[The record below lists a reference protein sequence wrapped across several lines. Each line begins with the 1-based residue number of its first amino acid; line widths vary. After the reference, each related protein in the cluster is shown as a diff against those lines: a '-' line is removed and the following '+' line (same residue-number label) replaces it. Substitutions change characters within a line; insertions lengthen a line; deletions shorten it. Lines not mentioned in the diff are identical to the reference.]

1 MADRVSP
8 PSWTEWART
17 PNERTASR
25 QVFDDL
31 LGELR
36 KDGMIDV
43 RGSLF
48 VHLAKYAYLQTR
60 NAVLEVA
67 ELIKSVP
74 DAVYGTTPPNYR
86 TKEMESVLKIL
97 QEAGLLKVLETS
109 GESISKV
116 QLTERRTAAEVAKAD
131 ILQVVLQ
138 HLHKELTAL
147 EPITAATQPSTFPTP
162 ESVARATGAGA
173 ELTQPGDHCVAVQD
187 RPETNETNPNPFL
200 QKTIEAADA
209 PVILLQFW
217 PLPNPKKEASP
228 TADAPEFSLMF
239 PGEITL
245 ENLVH
250 TKCIPILDEFFK
262 GAGNQD
268 ETASLQVR
276 YATYMQRY
284 REKFAGNQ
292 APPASDRIHKVLTTS
307 DPTSEAFAN
316 AVYVVVQVIRK
327 TANPVVYQAARIAWA
342 SCMAMRVAKRKAEK
356 AALVRS
362 QDTALLVSRLRESS
376 GPLGLEELGK
386 TPDISKKTELG
397 SKYPSLVELLPTAA
411 SKEGLRPVVF
421 EILDQFVHR
430 DNLIRTFL
438 NLRQQEAR
446 AQQERL
452 SQQWAR
458 EGIPEQIELFLVE
471 KDVSKLFLKTLELL
485 RQERLLALTTA
496 DFVRDYLP
504 ADRGQTDIVR
514 WLFPDGSKGLPAP
527 AEVVARGLDPVLY
540 EDRDRLKLRSLVG
553 VLGLAALYPQIVKAA
568 WNLIIRE
575 EGYVSYFLRKLM
587 AMFGGKPK
595 APQKAKEAK
604 EAKGS
609 KAVKE
614 GKSAKG
620 SPAEKSR
627 TPVISSQ
634 SAEEFKK
641 LMELAPMSQDRAT
654 LIAERE
660 KTLGQWNFKLDPV
673 AAKQTQTSVDKEIAH
688 YAKLLNVDM
697 MAEENSA
704 KVALFLIDK
713 SSVLKGVTTSRPYQ
727 RYLYLTALQRLT
739 EALSK

>member
-1 MADRVSP
+1 MAERVAP

-17 PNERTASR
+17 PNERSANR
-25 QVFDDL
+25 QAFDEL
-31 LGELR
+31 FGELR
-36 KDGMIDV
+36 KEGMIDV

-48 VHLAKYAYLQTR
+48 VHLVKFSYLQTS

-67 ELIKSVP
+67 QLIKSVP
-74 DAVYGTTPPNYR
+74 DSVYGTTPPNYR
-86 TKEMESVLKIL
+86 TKEMQAVLTIL
-97 QEAGLLKVLETS
+97 KAAGLLKVLETS
-109 GESISKV
+109 KESMSKV
-116 QLTERRTAAEVAKAD
+116 QLTERQTAAQLASANA
-131 ILQVVLQ
+131 LQAVLQ
-138 HLHKELTAL
+138 HLRKALTDL
-147 EPITAATQPSTFPTP
+147 EPSSAATQPSTFPTP
-162 ESVARATGAGA
+162 DSVARAAKAGS
-173 ELTQPGDHCVAVQD
+173 ERLQPGANCVAVQD

-209 PVILLQFW
+209 PLVLLQFW
-217 PLPNPKKEASP
+217 PLPNPKKEATP
-228 TADAPEFSLMF
+228 TADEPEFSLLF

-245 ENLVH
+245 DNLVR
-250 TKCIPILDEFFK
+250 TKCLPILDEFFK

-268 ETASLQVR
+268 EAATLQVR

-284 REKFAGNQ
+284 REKFAANQ
-292 APPASDRIHKVLTTS
+292 APPATDRLHKVLTTT
-307 DPTSEAFAN
+307 DPDSEGFAN

-342 SCMAMRVAKRKAEK
+342 SCMAMRVAKRKEEK

-376 GPLGLEELGK
+376 GPVSLEDLKK
-386 TPDISKKTELG
+386 TPDISKKSELG
-397 SKYPSLVELLPTAA
+397 SKYPSLVELLPLSA
-411 SKEGLRPVVF
+411 SKEGLRPLVF
-421 EILDQFVHR
+421 EFLDEFVHR

-438 NLRQQEAR
+438 DLRQQEAK

-452 SQQWAR
+452 SQLWAR
-458 EGIPEQIELFLVE
+458 EGIPEQIELFLLE
-471 KDVSKLFLKTLELL
+471 KDVSKLFLRSLELL

-504 ADRGQTDIVR
+504 VDRGQTDIVR

-527 AEVVARGLDPVLY
+527 AEVVTRGLDPVLY
-540 EDRDRLKLRSLVG
+540 EDRDRLRLRSLVG
-553 VLGLAALYPQIVKAA
+553 VLGLTTLYPQIVKAT
-568 WNLIIRE
+568 WNLIVRE
-575 EGYVSYFLRKLM
+575 EGYLSYLLRKLM

-595 APQKAKEAK
+595 PPKKAK

-609 KAVKE
+609 KVANEPKA
-614 GKSAKG
+614 AKG
-620 SPAEKSR
+620 HSAEKSR
-627 TPVISSQ
+627 AHAVPSQ
-634 SAEEFKK
+634 SAEDFKK
-641 LMELAPMSQDRAT
+641 LIELAPLSEDRAT

-660 KTLGQWNFKLDPV
+660 KSLGQWNLKLDPS
-673 AAKQTQTSVDKEIAH
+673 AAKQTQQSVDKEIAH

-713 SSVLKGVTTSRPYQ
+713 SAVLKGITTSRSYQ